1 MTLAV
6 DLKKYEKRKKEEE
19 WKELKEKVKKYIYAL
34 AFIRKED

>member
-19 WKELKEKVKKYIYAL
+19 WKELKEKVKNIYMRWRL
-34 AFIRKED
+34 